1 MRVPS
6 TEVQN
11 NFGKYLK
18 FVEVNEEIIVT
29 KNGRDIARILPCDD
43 PHKSLV
49 AEEAAE
55 YQTRG
60 GRVTYEEFL
69 ELVESSDQRFE
80 LIDGVIYNLAS
91 PSYEHQYAVNE
102 IHGAFYNW
110 FKHKKCISLTSP
122 FDVTFFKAEDN
133 ICVVQPDI
141 IIICDQDNMDKKGKY
156 KGVPTLVVEVLSMS
170 TRSKD
175 LIKKLE
181 LYRQCGVKEY
191 WMVDPKNKLIN
202 VYVLEQKE
210 ITDIRA
216 FQKGAHE
223 YAESVC
229 FSGLKVELAEVF
241 LSVGR

>member
-29 KNGRDIARILPCDD
+29 KNGRDIARILSCHD
-43 PHKSLV
+43 PNKSLV
-49 AEEAAE
+49 AEGAAE
-55 YQTRG
+55 YQTRE

-69 ELVESSDQRFE
+69 ELVEASEQRFE

-102 IHGAFYNW
+102 IHGTFYNW
-110 FKHKKCISLTSP
+110 FKNKKCIPLTSP
-122 FDVTFFKAEDN
+122 FDITLFKAEDN
-133 ICVVQPDI
+133 ICIVQPDI
-141 IIICDQDNMDKKGKY
+141 IVICDRDKMDKKGKY
-156 KGVPTLVVEVLSMS
+156 QGVPTLVVEVLSSS

-175 LIKKLE
+175 MLKKLE
-181 LYRQCGVKEY
+181 LYKQCGIKEY
-191 WMVDPKNKLIN
+191 WMVDPKNYLVFIYMLDKN
-202 VYVLEQKE
+202 E
-210 ITDIRA
+210 ITDSLA

-223 YAESVC
+223 YVESAY
-229 FSGLKVELAEVF
+229 FKGLKVALADMF
-241 LSVGR
+241 LFP